1 MEQKINMKSKK
12 SMTFIVIMHYTK
24 LILRTILFLTAT
36 TVYIFSRIFN
46 ADQLFENFIGNTFLL
61 ALIWVFFAIG
71 MILRFFPSKAE
82 SMGCQKQF
90 EKNYK
95 PLIQDAEKEKHY
107 VQPWIVTFSVFSAWI
122 ALNAV
127 IGILYYTHI
136 IDAGIL
142 LLISL
147 AYSVCDIICIL
158 FFCPFQTWFMKN
170 KCCTTCRIYN
180 WDYAMMFTPLIY
192 IPTLY
197 TWSLLVLALI
207 LLAKWEYLYHK
218 HSERFSDKC
227 NASLSCKNCKEKL
240 CHHKKQLRS
249 FLRKRNFN
257 LNGNTLFKKK

>member
-1 MEQKINMKSKK
+1 MKTQKKK
-12 SMTFIVIMHYTK
+12 KLTFIVKMHYAK
-24 LILRTILFLTAT
+24 LILRSLLFLAAATA
-36 TVYIFSRIFN
+36 YIFDRIR
-46 ADQLFENFIGNTFLL
+46 NTDRYFGDFTSNIFLL
-61 ALIWVFFAIG
+61 TVIWLFFAVE

-90 EKNYK
+90 ARNYR
-95 PLIQDAEKEKHY
+95 PIEPEQAKEKHY
-107 VQPWIVTFSVFSAWI
+107 VQPGIVTFAVFSAWI

-142 LLISL
+142 LLIALTYSL
-147 AYSVCDIICIL
+147 CDVICIL

-192 IPTLY
+192 IPKLY
-197 TWSLLVLALI
+197 TWSLLALALV
-207 LLAKWEYLYHK
+207 LLIKWEYLYHK
-218 HSERFSDKC
+218 HSERFSEKC

-240 CHHKKQLRS
+240 CHHKKQLQH
-249 FLRKRNFN
+249 FLKKRNFN
-257 LNGNTLFKKK
+257 LKGNSLFRKNKNP

>member
-1 MEQKINMKSKK
+1 MEEKKKK
-12 SMTFIVIMHYTK
+12 SLTLIVTMHYIK
-24 LILRTILFLTAT
+24 LILRTILFLSAT
-36 TVYIFSRIFN
+36 TAYIFHRIRN
-46 ADQLFENFIGNTFLL
+46 SGQLFENFVGNTFLISV
-61 ALIWVFFAIG
+61 IWVFFVIG
-71 MILRFFPSKAE
+71 MILRFFPSKLE

-90 EKNYK
+90 AKNYK
-95 PLIQDAEKEKHY
+95 PLSDQQTKEKNY
-107 VQPWIVTFSVFSAWI
+107 VQPGLVTFSVFSAWI

-142 LLISL
+142 LLIAL

-197 TWSLLVLALI
+197 TWSLLGLALI
-207 LLAKWEYLYHK
+207 LLIKWEYLYHK
-218 HSERFSDKC
+218 HSERFSEKC
-227 NASLSCKNCKEKL
+227 NASLSCKNCNEKL
-240 CHHKKQLRS
+240 CHQKKQLRS

-257 LNGNTLFKKK
+257 LNGNTIFKKNKNDL

>member
-1 MEQKINMKSKK
+1 MAKRTAGKH
-12 SMTFIVIMHYTK
+12 SMTFIITMHYTK
-24 LILRTILFLTAT
+24 LLLRSVLFLVATGSYIFNRIQNTDQFFGNLIGNSFLT
-36 TVYIFSRIFN
+36 TVIW
-46 ADQLFENFIGNTFLL
+46 LFFVIE
-61 ALIWVFFAIG
+61 

-90 EKNYK
+90 AKNYK
-95 PLIQDAEKEKHY
+95 PISSEKAEEKSY
-107 VQPWIVTFSVFSAWI
+107 VQSGIVTFAVFSSWI

-142 LLISL
+142 LLIAL
-147 AYSVCDIICIL
+147 AYSVCDVICIL

-197 TWSLLVLALI
+197 TWSLLGIAFI
-207 LLAKWEYLYHK
+207 LLVKWEYLYHK
-218 HSERFSDKC
+218 HSERFSEKC
-227 NASLSCKNCKEKL
+227 NASLSCKNCNEKL
-240 CHHKKQLRS
+240 CHHKKQLRN
-249 FLRKRNFN
+249 FLKKRNFN
-257 LNGNTLFKKK
+257 LNGNPLFKKK